1 MLKLFA
7 LGGRSPKLATHQFS
21 FEAGNSEPRDLAV
34 IFYHQ
39 RAVKFGCYGA
49 SSVQR
54 HFALTFFFFFNLCLS
69 VSTFLE
75 QIQHFF
81 RSYVCS
87 RWSHLS
93 NEQLVY
99 QVIAVS
105 VDLGHFL
112 SSSLFKSILASELAH
127 IAWSHHW
134 RSFSH
139 NFINVGWLFGIVG
152 GNISIQRLKSF

>member
-34 IFYHQ
+34 IFYQQ

-49 SSVQR
+49 SSVPT

-69 VSTFLE
+69 VAVSTFLD
-75 QIQHFF
+75 QIRHFF

-93 NEQLVY
+93 NQQLVY

-105 VDLGHFL
+105 VDLWSFPIKFTVQVHL
-112 SSSLFKSILASELAH
+112 S
-127 IAWSHHW
+127 
-134 RSFSH
+134 
-139 NFINVGWLFGIVG
+139 
-152 GNISIQRLKSF
+152 